1 VGVVTAAQ
9 VCSLVLNTLQT
20 RSAPA
25 NDGSHV
31 AEFFFRARSQW
42 SSSRDEP
49 LASQLLRMKYMT
61 KGATL
66 SKKSGAAE
74 AVNKAQLIRDALKK
88 LGIDAPAKDIQAECE
103 AHHATVAPAQ
113 ISNIRTKMKEKG
125 TGKSGRKGSGGGV
138 SATADELIEVRT
150 MAEKIGGVDRAR
162 ALLDILDRLR

>member
-1 VGVVTAAQ
+1 
-9 VCSLVLNTLQT
+9 
-20 RSAPA
+20 
-25 NDGSHV
+25 
-31 AEFFFRARSQW
+31 
-42 SSSRDEP
+42 
-49 LASQLLRMKYMT
+49 MKYMT

>member
-1 VGVVTAAQ
+1 
-9 VCSLVLNTLQT
+9 
-20 RSAPA
+20 
-25 NDGSHV
+25 
-31 AEFFFRARSQW
+31 
-42 SSSRDEP
+42 
-49 LASQLLRMKYMT
+49 MT

-113 ISNIRTKMKEKG
+113 ISNIRTKLKEKAP
-125 TGKSGRKGSGGGV
+125 GKSGRKGSAGV
-138 SATADELIEVRT
+138 AATADELLEVRT
-150 MAEKIGGVDRAR
+150 MAEKIGGVERAR

>member
-1 VGVVTAAQ
+1 
-9 VCSLVLNTLQT
+9 
-20 RSAPA
+20 
-25 NDGSHV
+25 
-31 AEFFFRARSQW
+31 
-42 SSSRDEP
+42 
-49 LASQLLRMKYMT
+49 MKYMT

-113 ISNIRTKMKEKG
+113 ISNIRTKLKEKG
-125 TGKSGRKGSGGGV
+125 TGKSARKGSGGV
-138 SATADELIEVRT
+138 SVTADELIEVRT
-150 MAEKIGGVDRAR
+150 MAEKIGGVERAR